1 MFLIGFKIGNKHCA
15 YYWVKKEEMDRD
27 ERKSEI
33 QMGNEMQTL
42 HKSQ

>member
-15 YYWVKKEEMDRD
+15 FYWAEKEMGRD